1 MVTCDIVCLVLNLIL
16 SGFLFWL
23 AGFAEK
29 KRSVKW
35 RLLYLLPFLVTL
47 VLVAI
52 YEFETCMLGVYF
64 GAFLLVFGML
74 RQEKKVRCILCFVSV
89 MFLVLSL
96 GICLFSPAYRSYE
109 YAEDFKAGFEEMKLH
124 YVLSEQKDI
133 DWDGLYEK
141 YLPLFEEADK
151 AHDEVAA
158 SIAWTQFAM
167 EFQDGHVGYGI
178 KDEKIEKMAYEKMYG
193 NDYGL
198 CTMKLSDGKIVAVMV
213 EEDSQA
219 RKAGICNG
227 SEITA
232 WNGEPVENLSGTEK
246 VFSFAVE
253 ENEEFYEALS
263 IAGMGDETAEV
274 CFIDEAGKEKT
285 VTLSKIGS
293 YHDRMMDCI
302 EDVIDKGVEISNL
315 DWMRIDENTALLRMR
330 FMNYDSEENF
340 SEMETAL
347 REEMLTLKEEG
358 VTNLIFDLRSN
369 SGGSGTHV
377 KHILKLI
384 APSGEHVYAYDAVFD
399 KETQKYKT
407 DGVADDGTVTYQ
419 VGQCETY
426 QGEDLWGHG
435 KIIILVNA
443 NTVSAGDHFTM
454 AASAYP
460 NVTVM
465 GFTHSNGSCQ
475 GVNSVNFDYGMLTYS
490 GALLLN
496 EDGSVFVDTDY
507 SRKAVVPLD
516 VKIPFDLQAVS
527 SLFDEGEDY
536 VLEKAME
543 EFGK

>member
-1 MVTCDIVCLVLNLIL
+1 MVIWDIVCVVLNLIL
-16 SGFLFWL
+16 AVFLFWL

-29 KRSVKW
+29 KKNVKW
-35 RLLYLLPFLVTL
+35 RLLYVLPFLVTL

-52 YEFETCMLGVYF
+52 YEFEACMLGVYF
-64 GAFLLVFGML
+64 GAFLLVFGMVK
-74 RQEKKVRCILCFVSV
+74 QEKKVRRVLCFVSV
-89 MFLVLSL
+89 LSAFLSL
-96 GICLFSPAYRSYE
+96 GVCLFSPGYRSYD
-109 YAEDFKAGFEEMKLH
+109 YAADFKTGFEEMKLH
-124 YVLSEQKDI
+124 YVLSEQKNI

-151 AHDEVAA
+151 AHDGVEA
-158 SIAWTQFAM
+158 SIAWTKFAM

-178 KDEKIEKMAYEKMYG
+178 KDEKIEKMTYEKMYG
-193 NDYGL
+193 NDYGF

-213 EEDSQA
+213 KEESEA
-219 RKAGICNG
+219 YKAGIRNG
-227 SEITA
+227 SEIRA
-232 WNGEPVENLSGTEK
+232 WNREPVESLLGKEK
-246 VFSFAVE
+246 FSSFAVE
-253 ENEEFYEALS
+253 ENEEFYEALP
-263 IAGMGDETAEV
+263 IAGMGDETAFV
-274 CFIDEAGKEKT
+274 CFIDETGEEKT
-285 VTLSKIGS
+285 VALSKIGN
-293 YHDRMMDCI
+293 YYDRMMDCI
-302 EDVIDKGVEISNL
+302 EDVIDKGAEISNL
-315 DWMRIDENTALLRMR
+315 DWMHVDENTVLLRMR

-340 SEMETAL
+340 SEMETGL
-347 REEMLTLKEEG
+347 REEMLALKEEG

-369 SGGSGTHV
+369 FGGSGNHV

-399 KETQKYKT
+399 KKTQKYKIDSVT
-407 DGVADDGTVTYQ
+407 DDGSVTYQ

-426 QGEDLWGHG
+426 QGENLWGHG

-496 EDGSVFVDTDY
+496 EDGSVFVDTDH

-527 SLFDEGEDY
+527 VLFDEGEDY

>member
-1 MVTCDIVCLVLNLIL
+1 
-16 SGFLFWL
+16 LFWL

-29 KRSVKW
+29 RRSVKW

-52 YEFETCMLGVYF
+52 YEFETCMFGVYL
-64 GAFLLVFGML
+64 GAFLLVFGMV

-232 WNGEPVENLSGTEK
+232 WNGEPVAKLSGTK
-246 VFSFAVE
+246 K
-253 ENEEFYEALS
+253 FYLLQWKRMKNFMKLFPS
-263 IAGMGDETAEV
+263 QVWEV
-274 CFIDEAGKEKT
+274 
-285 VTLSKIGS
+285 
-293 YHDRMMDCI
+293 R
-302 EDVIDKGVEISNL
+302 
-315 DWMRIDENTALLRMR
+315 RLR
-330 FMNYDSEENF
+330 
-340 SEMETAL
+340 
-347 REEMLTLKEEG
+347 
-358 VTNLIFDLRSN
+358 
-369 SGGSGTHV
+369 
-377 KHILKLI
+377 
-384 APSGEHVYAYDAVFD
+384 
-399 KETQKYKT
+399 
-407 DGVADDGTVTYQ
+407 
-419 VGQCETY
+419 
-426 QGEDLWGHG
+426 
-435 KIIILVNA
+435 
-443 NTVSAGDHFTM
+443 
-454 AASAYP
+454 
-460 NVTVM
+460 
-465 GFTHSNGSCQ
+465 
-475 GVNSVNFDYGMLTYS
+475 
-490 GALLLN
+490 
-496 EDGSVFVDTDY
+496 FV
-507 SRKAVVPLD
+507 L
-516 VKIPFDLQAVS
+516 
-527 SLFDEGEDY
+527 
-536 VLEKAME
+536 
-543 EFGK
+543 

>member
-1 MVTCDIVCLVLNLIL
+1 MVICDIVCVVLNFIL
-16 SGFLFWL
+16 AVFLFWL

-35 RLLYLLPFLVTL
+35 RLFYVVPFLLTL

-52 YEFETCMLGVYF
+52 YEFEICMLGVYS
-64 GAFLLVFGML
+64 GAFLLVFGMVK
-74 RQEKKVRCILCFVSV
+74 QERKARRVLCFVSV
-89 MFLVLSL
+89 LSVILSL
-96 GICLFSPAYRSYE
+96 GVCLFAPGYRSYD
-109 YAEDFKAGFEEMKLH
+109 YAADFKAGFEEMKLH
-124 YVLSEQKDI
+124 YVLSEQKSI

-151 AHDEVAA
+151 AHDEVEA
-158 SIAWTQFAM
+158 SIAWTKFAM

-178 KDEKIEKMAYEKMYG
+178 KDEKIEKMTYEKMYG

-213 EEDSQA
+213 EEDSEPY
-219 RKAGICNG
+219 KAGIRNG
-227 SEITA
+227 SEIIA
-232 WNGEPVENLSGTEK
+232 WNREPVESLSGKEK
-246 VFSFAVE
+246 IFSFAVE

-274 CFIDEAGKEKT
+274 CFIDETGEEKT

-293 YHDRMMDCI
+293 YYDRMMNCI
-302 EDVIDKGVEISNL
+302 EDVIDKGAEISNL
-315 DWMRIDENTALLRMR
+315 EWMRVDERTALLRMR

-340 SEMETAL
+340 SEMETGL
-347 REEMLTLKEEG
+347 REEMFALKEEG

-369 SGGSGTHV
+369 SGGSGNHV
-377 KHILKLI
+377 KHVLKLI
-384 APSGEHVYAYDAVFD
+384 APYGEHVYAYDGVFD
-399 KETQKYKT
+399 KKTQKYKI
-407 DGVADDGTVTYQ
+407 DCVADDGSVTYQ

-426 QGEDLWGHG
+426 QGENLWGHG
-435 KIIILVNA
+435 KIVVLVNA
-443 NTVSAGDHFTM
+443 HTVSAGDHFTM
-454 AASAYP
+454 AASNYP

-475 GVNSVNFDYGMLTYS
+475 GVNSVSFDYGILSYS

-496 EDGSVFVDTDY
+496 EDGSVFVDTDH

-527 SLFDEGEDY
+527 SLFDAGEDY
-536 VLEKAME
+536 VLKKAME
-543 EFGK
+543 EFEK